1 MPATMRPLTSLT
13 AGDLMSRDVI
23 QVPETMPLRE
33 AARLLLQH
41 QISGAP
47 VVDPNGA
54 CVGVL
59 SLNDLVHWMEYKN
72 GGSAAKHVALP
83 LTCLFQRKHHEP
95 NGEVRTLCTLP
106 FEVCPLQR
114 QERDAGGEERI
125 YCSDPH
131 SVLADW
137 QMVEVE
143 ELPADEVKSLMTDD
157 PVMVGPDTPV
167 TKLARQMI
175 DAHIHRIIVVDEE
188 RRPIGI
194 VSGTD
199 ILARVARLEVD
210 ADEPM

>member
-13 AGDLMSRDVI
+13 AGDLMSSDVI

-47 VVDPNGA
+47 VVDPDGA

-59 SLNDLVHWMEYKN
+59 SVTDLAHWIQNKN
-72 GGSAAKHVALP
+72 GGSAKKNAAQP
-83 LTCLFQRKHHEP
+83 LTCLFQRKHYEP

-114 QERDAGGEERI
+114 KERGAGGKEHVFCI
-125 YCSDPH
+125 DPH
-131 SVLADW
+131 AVLADW

-143 ELPADEVKSLMTDD
+143 QLPAEAVGQLMTAD
-157 PVMVGPDTPV
+157 PVMVDPDTPV
-167 TKLARQMI
+167 TELARKMI
-175 DAHIHRIIVVDEE
+175 DAHIHRIIVVDEQ

-199 ILARVARLEVD
+199 ILAHVARLGVE
-210 ADEPM
+210 ADEAV